1 MTSSRG
7 GAVVYSK
14 KCSKMY
20 FLTALEAKVVFQ
32 TSRRVLG
39 LLRQL

>member
-14 KCSKMY
+14 KWSKTY
-20 FLTALEAKVVFQ
+20 FLTALRSVVVFQ
-32 TSRRVLG
+32 TPLGG
-39 LLRQL
+39 LLLSEKL

>member
-14 KCSKMY
+14 KWSKIY
-20 FLTALEAKVVFQ
+20 FLTAVAAGVVFQ
-32 TSRRVLG
+32 ISLRGLG
-39 LLRQL
+39 LLRRL